1 MNQTNIREIADKLKA
16 AQRPLILTGAGVST
30 HLGVP
35 DFRSEDTGLYIGESS
50 IMEWMT
56 EDYRDRVGE
65 QAYQRKFEEISE
77 LILGKA
83 PQYAKVVN
91 DNAPDAVHEN
101 IDIIA
106 EKTGAVILTQNV
118 DMLHK
123 IIANRRGSK
132 VKVVEAHG
140 SADKPKEIVLF
151 GSMLPKLANDTIA
164 AARTGRYDY
173 CLVLGSSLQVGPVNS
188 VPMYIRNYDIIAKDK
203 SSVSNMYT
211 KNIHE
216 SEVEPFLAELVK
228 FL

>member
-1 MNQTNIREIADKLKA
+1 MNKTNIKEIADKLKA
-16 AQRPLILTGAGVST
+16 AQCPLILTGAGAST

-65 QAYQRKFEEISE
+65 QAYQRKFEEISQ
-77 LILGKA
+77 LILNKA

-91 DNAPDAVHEN
+91 DNEADSVHEN

-123 IIANRRGSK
+123 IIAKRRGSA

-140 SADKPKEIVLF
+140 SADSPKDIVLF
-151 GSMLPKLANDTIA
+151 GSMLPKSANDTIT
-164 AARTGRYDY
+164 AARNGKYDY

-188 VPMYIRNYDIIAKDK
+188 VPRYIRNYDIIAKDK
-203 SSVSNMYT
+203 SSVSDMYT
-211 KNIHE
+211 KNIYE